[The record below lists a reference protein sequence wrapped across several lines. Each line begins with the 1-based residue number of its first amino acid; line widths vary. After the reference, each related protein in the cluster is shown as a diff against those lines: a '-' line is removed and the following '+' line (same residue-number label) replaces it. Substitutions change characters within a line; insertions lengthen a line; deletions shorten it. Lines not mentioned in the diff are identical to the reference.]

1 MVLLGALDLVTPDP
15 GLLFWTLL
23 IFGILWF
30 LLAKYAFKPIQKA
43 LRDRE
48 DSIEV
53 ALNKAEEAEKKVQE
67 LYAENQ
73 QAKKVAAEERS
84 RIIREANEM
93 KDQII
98 NDAKEKSK
106 VEAGKILADAKVEI
120 DNQKNAAMQEVKSQ
134 VGALA
139 LEIAEKVIK
148 KNLKDD
154 SSQTAYVADLVND
167 VKLN

>member
-30 LLAKYAFKPIQKA
+30 ILAKYAFKPIQKA

-48 DSIEV
+48 DSIDL
-53 ALNKAEEAEKKVQE
+53 ALSKAEEAEKKVE
-67 LYAENQ
+67 ALYAENKN
-73 QAKKVAAEERS
+73 AKKQAAEERS
-84 RIIREANEM
+84 RIIKEANEM

-98 NDAKEKSK
+98 NEAKDRSK
-106 VEAGKILADAKVEI
+106 VEAGKILADAKLEI

-154 SSQTAYVADLVND
+154 SSQTAYVADIVND

>member
-15 GLLFWTLL
+15 GLLIWTLL

-30 LLAKYAFKPIQKA
+30 ILAKYAFKPIQKA

-48 DSIEV
+48 DSIEL
-53 ALNKAEEAEKKVQE
+53 ALSKAEEAEKKVE
-67 LYAENQ
+67 DLYAENQ
-73 QAKKVAAEERS
+73 SAKKQAAEERS
-84 RIIREANEM
+84 RIIKEANEM

-98 NDAKEKSK
+98 NEAKDRSK
-106 VEAGKILADAKVEI
+106 VEAGKILADAKTEI

>member
-1 MVLLGALDLVTPDP
+1 MDLTH
-15 GLLFWTLL
+15 FRT
-23 IFGILWF
+23 LWF
-30 LLAKYAFKPIQKA
+30 ILAKYAFKPIQKA

-53 ALNKAEEAEKKVQE
+53 ALSKAEEAEKKVQE

-73 QAKKVAAEERS
+73 QAKKHAAEERS
-84 RIIREANEM
+84 RIIKEANEM

-98 NDAKEKSK
+98 NDAKDRSK
-106 VEAGKILADAKVEI
+106 VEASKILADAKLEI
-120 DNQKNAAMQEVKSQ
+120 DSQKNAAMQEVKSQ